1 MGCLKTRT
9 LWAAI
14 CAAVLCGADAQAGSI
29 NYLVTETFTSSGTSL
44 FTSADSTTTVLYTIP
59 PVSSANVPPA
69 NNVSLGT
76 FTTASSSTTPVSV
89 SDTFTL
95 TIADLGSPTLNSIT
109 YTGTMSGTISG
120 STSTAFVQFNSPLTQ
135 TLDGFVFTIVSAD
148 LGIAGRLDLNAPTTN
163 GGVSSINAI
172 VNAASTPEPS
182 SVVLLGLAVPALA
195 GLVIRRARS

>member
-59 PVSSANVPPA
+59 LVSTADVPPA

-76 FTTASSSTTPVSV
+76 FTTASSSATPVSV
-89 SDTFTL
+89 GDTFTL
-95 TIADLGSPTLNSIT
+95 TIADIATLNSIT

-120 STSTAFVQFNSPLTQ
+120 NTSTAFVQFNSPLTQ

-148 LGIAGRLDLNAPTTN
+148 LGMAGRLNLNAPTTN
-163 GGVSSINAI
+163 GGMSSINAI

-195 GLVIRRARS
+195 GLAIRRARR